1 MKIGVCI
8 RAKDEKNIICHW
20 VKYYINLGFDKI
32 IIYDNLSNPSIEE
45 ILKNKNLLIDNKVF
59 IYIDEFIG
67 NGQHIIY
74 QKCIDENKDL
84 DWLLLCDPDEFIYIK
99 DNNIKDFLKNFS
111 EDTATIIINWLVFGS
126 SGNKQFDYTK
136 SVFEQFTKREDYK
149 HFWNRF
155 VKSFIRPK
163 LINKWCNVHLTFNL
177 NYKIKDVYNK
187 EINLYNTSPNG
198 QFDNFD
204 NNLSDDTPAVIVHY
218 MTLDLESMQQKRQR
232 NMLYGIGVDIN
243 NPKYTLNWYY
253 NNSLQ
258 GFKDNNQDLRM
269 LKYV

>member
-8 RAKDEKNIICHW
+8 RCKDEEKIICDW
-20 VKYYINLGFDKI
+20 VKYYINLGFDRI
-32 IIYDNLSNPSIEE
+32 IIYDNLSNPCVSQ

-74 QKCIDENKDL
+74 QKCIDQNKDL

-126 SGNKQFDYTK
+126 GGNKTFDITK
-136 SVFEQFTKREDYK
+136 TLFEQFTKREDYT
-149 HFWNRF
+149 HFWNHF
-155 VKSFIRPK
+155 VKSFVRPN
-163 LINKWCNVHLTFNL
+163 LITNFGNVHTTCNL
-177 NYKIKDVYNK
+177 NYKTKNVYNEEVK
-187 EINLYNTSPNG
+187 FNYPRDNEIIDSK
-198 QFDNFD
+198 
-204 NNLSDDTPAVIVHY
+204 LSDNTPAIIVHY
-218 MTLDLESMQQKRQR
+218 MTLDIESMLKKR
-232 NMLYGIGVDIN
+232 NKNLNNDLLDNN

-253 NNSLQ
+253 NNRLQ

-269 LKYV
+269 LKYIEN